1 MMYITID
8 ANRTKAAV
16 DRKIFGHFTEH
27 AFRNIYGGMYEPESS
42 TADEHGFRKDVLDA
56 LKKVRTP
63 LLRYPGGNFVS
74 NYHWEDGIGPKS
86 ERKRVFEYAWLTE
99 ESNQFGTAD
108 FIELCRKVGAEPLIC
123 VNMGTG
129 TVEEAM
135 HWVEYCNGTGNTYYA
150 NLRRS
155 HGYEEPFGVKYWGLG
170 NEMYGLWQMNHK
182 SARQYAEAALEFAKA
197 MKWVDPGISLIACG
211 YEQSSDWNYT
221 VAKEI
226 GSLIDY
232 ISAHH
237 YSVGWGP
244 FERDDYMGNLYIPE
258 YMNLLT
264 DLTLSAVNTGL
275 NNVTDHIQVAWDE
288 WNLFGWAV
296 DGVNEDS
303 SYTMQNALVT
313 ALILNF
319 FIKNCDRIGMANY
332 STFVNI
338 NGAVSTHGDQLVRRP
353 QFYVF
358 DLLSNNTGERAV
370 ETYAEGEML
379 DVRVSQSEKLNRP
392 KLGIDLTHPEEEK
405 EERWVKVPAVDCAAT
420 VSADGTMYLSLV
432 NKHPEEDITVDI
444 EVNGWGDIEAV
455 KCSRIY
461 HEDLAASNT
470 LEHPEEVNIQ
480 EAARP
485 EISGT
490 CLKMT
495 LKKHSVNLVQLK
507 KK

>member
-1 MMYITID
+1 MTHITVHS
-8 ANRTKAAV
+8 NRIKSTV

-27 AFRNIYGGMYEPESS
+27 AFRNIYGGMYDPQSS
-42 TADEHGFRKDVLDA
+42 IADENGFRKDVLDA
-56 LKKVRTP
+56 LRQVRVP

-86 ERKRVFEYAWLTE
+86 ERRRVFEYAWLTE

-123 VNMGTG
+123 VNMGSG

-170 NEMYGLWQMNHK
+170 NEMYGMWQMKHQ
-182 SARQYAEAALEFAKA
+182 SAQAYAEAALEYAKG

-211 YEQSSDWNYT
+211 YEQSADWNYT

-244 FERDDYMGNLYIPE
+244 FQKDDYLGCLYIPE
-258 YMNLLT
+258 YMNRLT
-264 DLTLSAVNTGL
+264 NLTLSAVNAGL
-275 NNVTDHIQVAWDE
+275 NDVTDHIKVAWDE
-288 WNLFGWAV
+288 WNLFGWIFNGV
-296 DGVNEDS
+296 DDDA
-303 SYTMQNALVT
+303 SYTMQDVITTALV
-313 ALILNF
+313 LNF
-319 FIKNCDRIGMANY
+319 FIQNSDKIGMANY

-338 NGAVSTHGDQLVRRP
+338 NGAVSTHDDQMVKRA

-358 DLLSNNTGERAV
+358 DLIGNHTGSQAV
-370 ETYAEGEML
+370 EVYEEGEAM
-379 DVRVSQSEKLNRP
+379 DIKVSQGKKIGRP
-392 KLGIDLTHPEEEK
+392 DLGIDLTKTDDTVEEK
-405 EERWVKVPAVDCAAT
+405 WVKVNAVDCAAT
-420 VSADGTMYLSLV
+420 IDESGMLYLSLI
-432 NKHPEEDITVDI
+432 NKLPDRDADVVIDLDGWKEF
-444 EVNGWGDIEAV
+444 EVA
-455 KCSRIY
+455 CSAEIY
-461 HEDLAASNT
+461 HDDLSACNT
-470 LEHPEEVNIQ
+470 LEHPDTVSIREGAQPMVSGNRLEV
-480 EAARP
+480 
-485 EISGT
+485 
-490 CLKMT
+490 T
-495 LKKHSVNLVQLK
+495 LKKHSVNLIQLQK
-507 KK
+507 K